1 MRPPR
6 RLRTRLVGDRPG
18 HPHRPPQ
25 RTSEIRLGTY
35 RDLWADY
42 VSERNP
48 ALRFLAPAQTLEL
61 NPEDAERLGVGQGQM
76 VEVSADGH
84 SIQARVSLRERMLEG
99 TGFLIE
105 GWLRTAPTGS
115 MGPSVVKVAPAPE
128 EPAEELEVKTYGS
141 TKREAVQ
148 WT

>member
-1 MRPPR
+1 VSAGPPPAGPQ
-6 RLRTRLVGDRPG
+6 TPG
-18 HPHRPPQ
+18 Q
-25 RTSEIRLGTY
+25 DEIRLGTY

-48 ALRFLAPAQTLEL
+48 ALRFLSPSQTLEL
-61 NPEDAERLGVGQGQM
+61 NPGDAERLGIQQGQT
-76 VEVSADGH
+76 VQVSSNGH

-105 GWLRTAPTGS
+105 GTAENGANRLD
-115 MGPSVVKVAPAPE
+115 GAAIVKVGPAPE
-128 EPAEELEVKTYGS
+128 EPAADLEVKTYGAN
-141 TKREAVQ
+141 KREAVQ